1 MDRKSNKKIRKFIV
15 NYLIFCILFSSF
27 MLVLAGYENYLNRR
41 RILALTA
48 NDPTLAA
55 KVITI
60 WKSTQKCLIPDE
72 PAAHNM
78 QESIHI
84 IEDKYGY

>member
-60 WKSTQKCLIPDE
+60 
-72 PAAHNM
+72 
-78 QESIHI
+78 
-84 IEDKYGY
+84 